1 VTPVSADGLRRAP
14 VLRYQGSGSSSSL
27 RSDSSKSLLG
37 IDPMADLEPAT
48 TAPATEVPPATSKQ
62 AAQSASAM
70 QLEGT
75 LRDEPDDMRTMK
87 KAASIPGLASLEF
100 SMKKATSSAGL
111 ASLEFC
117 APQVVLAPS
126 MSGESVMTESPKE
139 GSVIS
144 EPPDESDGPGSPNE
158 ECRMPESQEECDMP
172 ERNAEGVLP
181 GADEERE
188 SSRLPSPQFTRSAPV
203 RMDDR
208 CDVPKAVSEQEPPEV
223 QPAPATADA
232 LLDDVDDDVNSK
244 RADSAYNLDGV
255 SELRQRSSEARG
267 RSQVKEPAQSA
278 GLSLREGAV
287 QTDRDRQQSVDADDL
302 SSDDLSSD
310 EDEPSAQEP
319 SDNESSNDSLM
330 LVACCVIAP
339 VVIVVALIVVAG
351 LFKGLMWINNTN
363 FENIQQDYARMRNHG
378 LHAPT
383 IGPMAAPL
391 HDEL

>member
-1 VTPVSADGLRRAP
+1 
-14 VLRYQGSGSSSSL
+14 
-27 RSDSSKSLLG
+27 
-37 IDPMADLEPAT
+37 
-48 TAPATEVPPATSKQ
+48 
-62 AAQSASAM
+62 
-70 QLEGT
+70 
-75 LRDEPDDMRTMK
+75 
-87 KAASIPGLASLEF
+87 
-100 SMKKATSSAGL
+100 
-111 ASLEFC
+111 
-117 APQVVLAPS
+117 
-126 MSGESVMTESPKE
+126 
-139 GSVIS
+139 
-144 EPPDESDGPGSPNE
+144 
-158 ECRMPESQEECDMP
+158 MPESQEECDMP